1 MPSGLRGGAKSA
13 SGFQLG
19 EVAVVSQALAKAV
32 KSRKSTTPSPA
43 SGAISAV
50 SRAGISENS
59 RKVGSCPNRPPPCIE
74 NGYPGDDNLDSDPMF
89 LTWPEDGCLF
99 DDYHLDVNS
108 PCIDLGDPCNV
119 VGLFD
124 VDLDQ
129 RITGEGVDIGADEV
143 QPEAEGPPEP
153 NYTGDFDLLI
163 YDYSDGQVKRW
174 DPKTGLYE
182 GVQVPRHV
190 GYLMNVTGW
199 TPVGDMCV
207 VVGNYDRIYSW
218 NGASL
223 DLIIQD
229 GTLGAL
235 ARIQWSLSST
245 ETT

>member
-1 MPSGLRGGAKSA
+1 MGGIVSED
-13 SGFQLG
+13 SIITVTNSILWGNLPQ
-19 EVAVVSQALAKAV
+19 EIYVVS
-32 KSRKSTTPSPA
+32 
-43 SGAISAV
+43 G
-50 SRAGISENS
+50 ED
-59 RKVGSCPNRPPPCIE
+59 PNITSSCIE

-108 PCIDLGDPCNV
+108 PCIDLGDPCSV
-119 VGLFD
+119 LGLFD

-129 RITGEGVDIGADEV
+129 RITGKGVDIGADEV

-153 NYTGDFDLLI
+153 NYTGAFDLLI

-182 GVQVPRHV
+182 GVQVPRHA
-190 GYLMNVTGW
+190 GYLMNATGW
-199 TPVGDMCV
+199 TPGGDLCV

-218 NGASL
+218 NRASL

-235 ARIQWSLSST
+235 ARIQRSLSST
-245 ETT
+245 EIT